1 MRRAQQPGL
10 NRQGRAVSDSMRVA
24 SFRRYL
30 GTLPPAPALPETFAY
45 RGFEIT
51 GRRQRWFIEGRD
63 PRVFKSRR
71 AAERAVDACIALREE
86 VARG

>member
-1 MRRAQQPGL
+1 MDSF
-10 NRQGRAVSDSMRVA
+10 NRQGREVSDSMRLA

-30 GTLPPAPALPETFAY
+30 ATLPPAPSLPETFQY

-51 GRRQRWFIEGRD
+51 GRRQKWFIEGSD
-63 PRVFKSRR
+63 PRIFKSRK
-71 AAERAVDACIALREE
+71 AAEAAVDACLALREE